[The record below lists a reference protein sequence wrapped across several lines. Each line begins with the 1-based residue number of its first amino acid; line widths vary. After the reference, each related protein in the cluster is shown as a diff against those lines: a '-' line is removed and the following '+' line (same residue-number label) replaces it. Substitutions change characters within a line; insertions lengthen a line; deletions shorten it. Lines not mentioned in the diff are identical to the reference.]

1 MYRNDQL
8 PTGIFSFSRPVL
20 HFHVAKKY
28 ITTTVGYKII
38 KCSDEVMAENFYST
52 RNSCYPGHSL
62 FPVTAQMVL
71 MVLMVVLLC
80 GCPPREKRIL
90 APMDLPAHFSRP
102 GTVPFQASWWL
113 DFHDA
118 NLVLLIDQAL
128 AENFSLHLAR
138 EKIQEARAVA
148 RQAGASLLPT
158 LDGQGAITST
168 RNITENTRSDNFLL
182 GLAASYEIDLWGRL
196 RNQRDA
202 ASLDAQATEA
212 DYHTAAVS
220 LAAEVAII
228 WYQLVESDL
237 QQDLLAQQKET
248 NAKIL
253 ELISVQFRAGQNG
266 IADVLQQRQLVES
279 NIGDLAI
286 LRADIQ
292 VLKHQLA
299 ILTGVP
305 PGTLKLPER
314 VPLPTVPPLPE
325 TGIPVDVLRER
336 PDIESSFLRLH
347 AADSRVAAAVANQ
360 LPKLSI
366 SADLSTSGDRS
377 RDLFNNWFSSLGANL
392 FGPIFDG
399 GLLQAEVDRNEAVAR
414 QLFYAHGQ
422 LLLEAIGEVEN
433 SLAREK
439 EQQINLRSLETQLQ
453 YAGQTIDHV
462 ANRYRQGA
470 EDYQRVLLALLS
482 QQGLQRN
489 ILTGRRQLINFR
501 ISLYR
506 ALSGRL
512 PLPETTNAPSSNA
525 KPARGS
531 NQ

>member
-1 MYRNDQL
+1 M
-8 PTGIFSFSRPVL
+8 GFFCSFRRAW

-28 ITTTVGYKII
+28 ITTTDVNKIL
-38 KCSDEVMAENFYST
+38 KCIDEVMAKNIYRT
-52 RNSCYPGHSL
+52 CNNSSPGTSL
-62 FPVTAQMVL
+62 LSVTALLIIML
-71 MVLMVVLLC
+71 TILC
-80 GCPPREKRIL
+80 GCTPKDKRPL
-90 APMDLPAHFSRP
+90 APMDLPARFSMQ
-102 GTVPFQASWWL
+102 GKVPFQASWWL

-118 NLVLLIDQAL
+118 TLVLLIDQAL
-128 AENFSLHLAR
+128 AANFSLRLAQ
-138 EKIQEARAVA
+138 EKITEARAVA
-148 RQAGASLLPT
+148 RQAGASLFPT
-158 LDGQGAITST
+158 IDGQGSVSSIRNHTDTTSS
-168 RNITENTRSDNFLL
+168 ENFLL

-220 LAAEVAII
+220 LAAEVAIL

-237 QQDLLAQQKET
+237 QQDLLAQQKAT
-248 NAKIL
+248 NSKIL

-279 NIGDLAI
+279 NIGDLAT

-292 VLKHQLA
+292 VVKHQLA

-305 PGTLKLPER
+305 PGTLNLPQR
-314 VPLPTVPPLPE
+314 VQLPALPPLPK
-325 TGIPVDVLRER
+325 TGIPLDLLRGR
-336 PDIESSFLRLH
+336 PDIESSFFRLR

-366 SADLSTSGDRS
+366 SADLYTSGDRS

-399 GLLQAEVDRNEAVAR
+399 GLRQAEVDRNEAVAK
-414 QLFYAHGQ
+414 QFFYAHGQ
-422 LLLEAIGEVEN
+422 LILEAIGEVEN

-453 YAGQTIDHV
+453 YASQTIDHV
-462 ANRYRQGA
+462 ATRYRQGA

-489 ILTGRRQLINFR
+489 ILTGRLQLINFR

-506 ALSGRL
+506 ALSGRI
-512 PLPETTNAPSSNA
+512 PLPETTSTKLLSNSN
-525 KPARGS
+525 PARGS